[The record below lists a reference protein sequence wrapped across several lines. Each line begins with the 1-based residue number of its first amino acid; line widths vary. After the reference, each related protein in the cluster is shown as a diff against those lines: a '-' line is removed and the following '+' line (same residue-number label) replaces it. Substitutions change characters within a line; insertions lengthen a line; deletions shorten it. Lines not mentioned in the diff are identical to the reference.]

1 MSEKQFPQWM
11 SWVLKAAA
19 IYNVLWGAWCI
30 FLPQHFF
37 EVLGMEPINHPMVWQ
52 GMGMVIGVYGVGYFI
67 ASFDPIKHWAII
79 LVGLLGKLFGPL
91 GFVYNYLTGQVGLNF
106 GATLITNDL
115 IWWLPFFLM
124 LKLAYRNYILNKQ
137 HT

>member
-1 MSEKQFPQWM
+1 MA
-11 SWVLKAAA
+11 WVLKAAA

-30 FLPQHFF
+30 FFPQHFF
-37 EVLGMEPINHPMVWQ
+37 EVLDMEAINHPMVWQ

-67 ASFDPIKHWAII
+67 ASYDPVRHWAII

-115 IWWLPFFLM
+115 IWWIPFYLM
-124 LKLAYRNYILNKQ
+124 LRLAYRSYILNKQ
-137 HT
+137 HI